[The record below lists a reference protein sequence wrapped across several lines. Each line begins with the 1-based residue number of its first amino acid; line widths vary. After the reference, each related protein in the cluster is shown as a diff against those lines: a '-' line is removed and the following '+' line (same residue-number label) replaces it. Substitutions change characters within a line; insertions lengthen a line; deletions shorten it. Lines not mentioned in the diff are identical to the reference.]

1 MPLITTPNIRAATY
15 ADVITLLYPTVKCHA
30 IGDGTDYDMLIADP
44 NGDPLPDKATLD
56 THRNYYTRVNVWN
69 AIKAER
75 DARQG
80 NGVLVGTHWL
90 HSDINSRVQQLGLVI
105 FGASLPPIQ
114 WKCLDGRFVTMTPT
128 FAQQIFAAAAASDIA
143 IFTVAETHKA
153 HMNASANP
161 LLYDFSTRWPA
172 TYTGSLLL

>member
-1 MPLITTPNIRAATY
+1 MPLLTNPTIRAATY
-15 ADVITLLYPTVKCHA
+15 IDVITIHYPNVKCNA
-30 IGDGTDYDMLIADP
+30 IGDGSDYDMLIAQ
-44 NGDPLPDKATLD
+44 PDGAAIPSKAELD
-56 THRNYYTRVNVWN
+56 THRIYYTRVNVWN

-90 HSDINSRVQQLGLVI
+90 HSDTNSRIQQLGLVI

-114 WKCLDGRFVTMTPT
+114 WKCLGGEYVTMTPT
-128 FAQQIFAAAAASDIA
+128 FAQQIFQASAASDIA
-143 IFTVAETHKA
+143 IFTAAETHKA
-153 HMNASANP
+153 YMMASANP
-161 LLYDFSTRWPA
+161 LLYDFSNGWPA